1 MDITEMDTN
10 PVNKSNEGGNKVI
23 CDPCNK
29 GVKHFHNPF
38 TPLHEVP
45 MRIVV
50 DESWKPLKMEIA
62 YKLPHFV
69 GRDKHLGAVE
79 L

>member
-1 MDITEMDTN
+1 MDITKMETN
-10 PVNKSNEGGNKVI
+10 PVNKSNEGDEKVI

-29 GVKHFHNPF
+29 GVKHFHNP
-38 TPLHEVP
+38 PPIPP

-50 DESWKPLKMEIA
+50 DESWKPFKMEIA

-69 GRDKHLGAVE
+69 GRDRHLGAIE
-79 L
+79 D